1 MFFQLLLLLL
11 TEKLKFISS
20 DFDKDLGI
28 LEIDMDSKILI
39 NDGQHRKAAIL
50 AAIEEDETLL
60 DETIPVVLFADKG
73 LERSQQMFTDLN
85 KHAVTTSKSL
95 NALYDSKDRNFYFN
109 KKIS

>member
-1 MFFQLLLLLL
+1 
-11 TEKLKFISS
+11 
-20 DFDKDLGI
+20 
-28 LEIDMDSKILI
+28 MDSKILI

-95 NALYDSKDRNFYFN
+95 NALLAAF
-109 KKIS
+109 I